1 MRIGLDYSAVNSVY
15 LLNNHLNTMMVAP
28 TLHSHP
34 RTLAQLHFTEN
45 DMHQP
50 LLINVDTHPAMH
62 ACTMTGATVIKPG
75 ESDQ

>member
-1 MRIGLDYSAVNSVY
+1 MRIGLDYSAVNYVY
-15 LLNNHLNTMMVAP
+15 LLNDHLNTMMVAP
-28 TLHSHP
+28 ALLPHP

-45 DMHQP
+45 DMHRP